1 MNKIFIEDL
10 TSDKDLYLHE
20 STIVIVKNSN
30 CKLNY
35 YVKDEIN
42 VFTLI
47 MSSKVKV
54 SCIVEC
60 SSIFNIFSF
69 NSGININ
76 IDLVKDD
83 INYRYAYSTI
93 NKDNNNYEIN
103 INHLANNIISNIT
116 NHGINT
122 EDNKLSFVINTIVPK
137 NSLNINTNQDSKI
150 IVLKDNN
157 ASIKPNLLIDN
168 DDIEANH
175 AAYIGRFKEE
185 ELFYFMT
192 RGIKKEDAV
201 DLMIRAFLIGN
212 MDVNFEEKELILD
225 TIKKYWR

>member
-1 MNKIFIEDL
+1 MNKIFIEEL
-10 TSDKDLYLHE
+10 TSEKDLYLEE
-20 STIVIVKNSN
+20 STIVIVKSSD

-35 YVKDEIN
+35 FIKDEIN
-42 VFTLI
+42 IFTLI
-47 MSSKVKV
+47 MSSSVKV
-54 SCIVEC
+54 SCMVEC
-60 SSIFNIFSF
+60 NSIFNMFSI
-69 NSGININ
+69 NSSLSVN
-76 IDLVKDD
+76 IDLLKDD

-93 NKDNNNYEIN
+93 NKDNNDYEIN
-103 INHLANNIISNIT
+103 INHLGNNITSNIT

-122 EDNKLSFVINTIVPK
+122 EDNKLLFVINTIVPK
-137 NSLNINTNQDSKI
+137 NSLNITTNQDSKI

-185 ELFYFMT
+185 ELFYLMT

-201 DLMIRAFLIGN
+201 DLMIKSFLIGN
-212 MDVNFEEKELILD
+212 MEINLEEKELILD
-225 TIKKYWR
+225 TINAYWR

>member
-1 MNKIFIEDL
+1 MNKIFIEEL
-10 TSDKDLYLHE
+10 TSEKDLYLEE
-20 STIVIVKNSN
+20 STIVIVKSSD

-35 YVKDEIN
+35 FIKDEIN
-42 VFTLI
+42 IFTLI
-47 MSSKVKV
+47 MSSSVKV
-54 SCIVEC
+54 SCMVEC
-60 SSIFNIFSF
+60 NSIFNMFSV
-69 NSGININ
+69 NSSLSVN
-76 IDLVKDD
+76 IDLLNDD

-93 NKDNNNYEIN
+93 NKDNNDYEIN
-103 INHLANNIISNIT
+103 INHLGNNIISNIT

-122 EDNKLSFVINTIVPK
+122 EDNKLLFVINTIVPK
-137 NSLNINTNQDSKI
+137 NSLNITTNQDSKI

-185 ELFYFMT
+185 ELFYLMT

-201 DLMIRAFLIGN
+201 DLMIKSFLIGN
-212 MDVNFEEKELILD
+212 MEINLEEKELILD
-225 TIKKYWR
+225 TINAYWR

>member
-1 MNKIFIEDL
+1 MNKIFIEEL
-10 TSDKDLYLHE
+10 TSEKDLYLEE
-20 STIVIVKNSN
+20 STIVIVKSSD

-35 YVKDEIN
+35 FIKDEIN
-42 VFTLI
+42 IFTFI
-47 MSSKVKV
+47 MSSSVKV
-54 SCIVEC
+54 SCMVEC
-60 SSIFNIFSF
+60 NSIFNMFSV
-69 NSGININ
+69 NSSLSVN
-76 IDLVKDD
+76 IDLLKDD

-93 NKDNNNYEIN
+93 NKDNNDYEIN
-103 INHLANNIISNIT
+103 INHLGNNITSNIT

-122 EDNKLSFVINTIVPK
+122 EDNKLLFVINTIVPK
-137 NSLNINTNQDSKI
+137 NSLNITTNQDSKI

-185 ELFYFMT
+185 ELFYLMT

-201 DLMIRAFLIGN
+201 DLMIKSFLIGN
-212 MDVNFEEKELILD
+212 MEINLEEKELILD
-225 TIKKYWR
+225 TINAYWR

>member
-1 MNKIFIEDL
+1 MNKIFIEEL
-10 TSDKDLYLHE
+10 TSEKDLYLEE
-20 STIVIVKNSN
+20 STIVIVKSSD

-35 YVKDEIN
+35 FIKDEIN
-42 VFTLI
+42 IFTLI
-47 MSSKVKV
+47 MSSSVKV
-54 SCIVEC
+54 SCMVEC
-60 SSIFNIFSF
+60 NSIFNMFSV
-69 NSGININ
+69 NSSLSVN
-76 IDLVKDD
+76 IDLLKDD

-93 NKDNNNYEIN
+93 NKDNNDYEIN
-103 INHLANNIISNIT
+103 INHLGNNIISNIT

-122 EDNKLSFVINTIVPK
+122 EDNKLLFVINTIVPK
-137 NSLNINTNQDSKI
+137 NSLNITTNQDSKI

-185 ELFYFMT
+185 ELFYLMT

-201 DLMIRAFLIGN
+201 DLMIKSFLIGN
-212 MDVNFEEKELILD
+212 MEINLEEKELIFD
-225 TIKKYWR
+225 TINAYWR

>member
-1 MNKIFIEDL
+1 MNKIFIEEL
-10 TSDKDLYLHE
+10 TSEKDLYLEE
-20 STIVIVKNSN
+20 STIVIVKSSD

-35 YVKDEIN
+35 FIKDEIN
-42 VFTLI
+42 IFTLI
-47 MSSKVKV
+47 MSSSVKV
-54 SCIVEC
+54 SCMLEC
-60 SSIFNIFSF
+60 NSIFNMFSI
-69 NSGININ
+69 NSSLSVN
-76 IDLVKDD
+76 IDLLKDD

-93 NKDNNNYEIN
+93 NKDNNDYEIN
-103 INHLANNIISNIT
+103 INHLGNNIISNIT

-122 EDNKLSFVINTIVPK
+122 EDNKLLFVINTIVPK
-137 NSLNINTNQDSKI
+137 NSLNITTNQDSKI

-185 ELFYFMT
+185 ELFYLMT

-201 DLMIRAFLIGN
+201 DLMIKSFLIGN
-212 MDVNFEEKELILD
+212 MEINLEEKELILD
-225 TIKKYWR
+225 TINAYWR

>member
-1 MNKIFIEDL
+1 MNKIFIEEL
-10 TSDKDLYLHE
+10 TSEKDLYLEE
-20 STIVIVKNSN
+20 STIVIVKSSD

-35 YVKDEIN
+35 FIKDEIN
-42 VFTLI
+42 IFTLI
-47 MSSKVKV
+47 MSSSVKV
-54 SCIVEC
+54 SCMVEC
-60 SSIFNIFSF
+60 NSIFNMFSV
-69 NSGININ
+69 NSSLSVN
-76 IDLVKDD
+76 IDLLKDD

-93 NKDNNNYEIN
+93 NKDNNDYEIN
-103 INHLANNIISNIT
+103 INHLGNNIISNIT

-122 EDNKLSFVINTIVPK
+122 EDNKLLFVINTIVPK
-137 NSLNINTNQDSKI
+137 NSLNITTNQDSKI

-185 ELFYFMT
+185 ELFYLMT

-201 DLMIRAFLIGN
+201 DLMIKSFLIGN
-212 MDVNFEEKELILD
+212 MEINLEEKELILD
-225 TIKKYWR
+225 TINAYWR

>member
-1 MNKIFIEDL
+1 MNKIFIEEL
-10 TSDKDLYLHE
+10 TSEKDLYLEE
-20 STIVIVKNSN
+20 STIVIVKSSD

-35 YVKDEIN
+35 FIKDEIN
-42 VFTLI
+42 TFTLI
-47 MSSKVKV
+47 MSSSVKV
-54 SCIVEC
+54 SCMVEC
-60 SSIFNIFSF
+60 NSIFNMFSV
-69 NSGININ
+69 NSSLSVN
-76 IDLVKDD
+76 IDLLNDD

-93 NKDNNNYEIN
+93 NKDNNDYEIN
-103 INHLANNIISNIT
+103 INHLGNNIISNIT

-122 EDNKLSFVINTIVPK
+122 EDNKLLFVINTIVPK
-137 NSLNINTNQDSKI
+137 NSLNITTNQDSKI

-185 ELFYFMT
+185 ELFYLMT

-201 DLMIRAFLIGN
+201 DLMIKSFLIGN
-212 MDVNFEEKELILD
+212 MEINLEEKELILD
-225 TIKKYWR
+225 TINAYWR

>member
-10 TSDKDLYLHE
+10 TSEKDLVFEE
-20 STIVIVKNSN
+20 STIVIVKSSD

-35 YVKDEIN
+35 FIKDEIN
-42 VFTLI
+42 IFTLI
-47 MSSKVKV
+47 MSSSVKV
-54 SCIVEC
+54 SCMVEC
-60 SSIFNIFSF
+60 NSIFNMFSV
-69 NSGININ
+69 NSSLSVN
-76 IDLVKDD
+76 IDLLKDD

-93 NKDNNNYEIN
+93 NKDNNDYEIN
-103 INHLANNIISNIT
+103 INHLGNNITSNIT

-122 EDNKLSFVINTIVPK
+122 DNNELSFVINTVVPK
-137 NSLNINTNQDSKI
+137 DCININTNQDSKI

-185 ELFYFMT
+185 ELFYLMT

-201 DLMIRAFLIGN
+201 DLMIKSFLIGN
-212 MDVNFEEKELILD
+212 MEINLEEKELILD
-225 TIKKYWR
+225 TINAYWR

>member
-1 MNKIFIEDL
+1 MNKIFIEEL
-10 TSDKDLYLHE
+10 TSEKDLYLEE
-20 STIVIVKNSN
+20 STIVIVKSSD

-35 YVKDEIN
+35 FIKDEIN
-42 VFTLI
+42 TFTLI
-47 MSSKVKV
+47 MSSSVKV
-54 SCIVEC
+54 SCMVEC
-60 SSIFNIFSF
+60 NSIFNMFSV
-69 NSGININ
+69 NSSLSVN
-76 IDLVKDD
+76 IDLLKDD

-93 NKDNNNYEIN
+93 NKDNNDYEIN
-103 INHLANNIISNIT
+103 INHLGNNIISNIT

-122 EDNKLSFVINTIVPK
+122 EDNKLLFVINTIVPK
-137 NSLNINTNQDSKI
+137 NSLNITTNQDSKI

-185 ELFYFMT
+185 ELFYLMT

-201 DLMIRAFLIGN
+201 DLMIKSFLIGN
-212 MDVNFEEKELILD
+212 MEINLEEKELILD
-225 TIKKYWR
+225 TINAYWR

>member
-1 MNKIFIEDL
+1 MNKIFIEEL
-10 TSDKDLYLHE
+10 TSEKDLYLEE
-20 STIVIVKNSN
+20 STIVIVKSSD

-35 YVKDEIN
+35 FIKDEIN
-42 VFTLI
+42 IFTLI
-47 MSSKVKV
+47 MSSSVKV
-54 SCIVEC
+54 SCMVEC
-60 SSIFNIFSF
+60 NSIFNMFSI
-69 NSGININ
+69 NSSLSVN
-76 IDLVKDD
+76 IDLLKDD

-93 NKDNNNYEIN
+93 NKDNNDYEIN
-103 INHLANNIISNIT
+103 INHLGNNIISNIT

-122 EDNKLSFVINTIVPK
+122 EDNKLLFVINTIVPK
-137 NSLNINTNQDSKI
+137 NSLNINTNRDSKI

-185 ELFYFMT
+185 ELFYLMT

-201 DLMIRAFLIGN
+201 DLMIKSFLIGN
-212 MDVNFEEKELILD
+212 MEINLEEKELILD
-225 TIKKYWR
+225 TINAYWR

>member
-1 MNKIFIEDL
+1 MNKIFIEEL
-10 TSDKDLYLHE
+10 TSEKDLYLEE
-20 STIVIVKNSN
+20 STIVIVKSSD

-35 YVKDEIN
+35 FIKDEIN
-42 VFTLI
+42 IFTLI
-47 MSSKVKV
+47 MSSSVKV
-54 SCIVEC
+54 SCMVEC
-60 SSIFNIFSF
+60 NSIFNMFSI
-69 NSGININ
+69 NSSLSVN
-76 IDLVKDD
+76 IDLLKDD

-93 NKDNNNYEIN
+93 NKDNNDYEIN
-103 INHLANNIISNIT
+103 INHLGNNIISNIT

-122 EDNKLSFVINTIVPK
+122 EDNKLLFVINTIVPK
-137 NSLNINTNQDSKI
+137 NSLNITTNQDSKI

-185 ELFYFMT
+185 ELFYLMT

-201 DLMIRAFLIGN
+201 DLMIKSFLIGN
-212 MDVNFEEKELILD
+212 MEINLEEKELILD
-225 TIKKYWR
+225 TINAYWR